1 MIWKTRR
8 HTLDLSRHAVVM
20 GILNATPDSFSDGG
34 QHGKGDAALAYA
46 LEMVENG
53 AEIIDVGGESTRP
66 GAVPVSADEEIARVV
81 PLIRALRAESEVLIS
96 IDTSKSVVAE
106 AALEAGADIVND
118 VTGLMGAESGE
129 AMAEVC
135 VYWGAGVV
143 VMHMQGN
150 PQTMQ
155 NDPNYQ
161 KEGGVVAGVRS
172 FFEERLATLS
182 EWGVDSDYVC
192 LDPGI
197 GFGKTVEHNVA
208 LMKHLGD
215 LQKGVD
221 PCRPLLLGIS
231 RKSLIG
237 ALTGESDPSKRDLAT
252 AVLTALAFQKHG
264 IALHRV
270 HDVSANVQAL
280 RLALGDFEC

>member
-8 HTLDLSRHAVVM
+8 QTLDLSRHAVVM

-34 QHGKGDAALAYA
+34 QHGKGEAALAYA
-46 LEMVENG
+46 LEMISGG

-118 VTGLMGAESGE
+118 VTGLMGPDSGK

-135 VYWGAGVV
+135 LRWNAGVV

-155 NDPNYQ
+155 DDPNYQ
-161 KEGGVVAGVRS
+161 KVGGVVAGVRS
-172 FFEERLATLS
+172 FFEERLAKLS
-182 EWGVDSDYVC
+182 AWGVDSDYVC

-197 GFGKTVEHNVA
+197 GFGKTVEHNVD
-208 LMKHLGD
+208 LMQHLGD

-221 PCRPLLLGIS
+221 PSRPLLLGIS

-252 AVLTALAFQKHG
+252 AVLTVLAFQKHG

-270 HDVSANVQAL
+270 HDVRANVQAL
-280 RLALGDFEC
+280 RLAQSI